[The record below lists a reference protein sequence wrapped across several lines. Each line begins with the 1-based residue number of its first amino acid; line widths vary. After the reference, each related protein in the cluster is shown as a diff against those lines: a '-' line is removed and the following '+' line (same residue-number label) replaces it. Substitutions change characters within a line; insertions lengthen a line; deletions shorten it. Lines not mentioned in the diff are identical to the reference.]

1 MQNARPAEGELDRL
15 EQQVVDHLFELQPSY
30 AVGLGLHKYDGL
42 VPDLSRGAT
51 DAWCLR
57 ADELLGRLSRI
68 EDAGLSESRRI
79 DKFLL
84 RLLLD
89 SPLFD
94 LRESKDLDRNPMVYV
109 GSISLTSYMVRDY
122 APVEDRVRAIVRI
135 LERVPTLLEEGQRR
149 LHGPLPRPFVELAIA
164 IGGGLSPHFHEAET
178 FAARES
184 MAPVVAPARTL
195 AEASVAKFLS
205 WLREEC
211 LPRSTPEFALGPHRF
226 QRLLYVREGIEA
238 SIDDVRK
245 AGTADLARNQA
256 RLEEIAREE
265 KVGLPELLQRLNR
278 DHPAA
283 AEVLPTARAYVEET
297 RKFVTD
303 HDLAT
308 IPEPAACRVEETPI
322 WGRAL
327 STASMNPPGP
337 FDTGPTEGIYFVT
350 PVDPAWSP
358 VQQEEWLRSFN
369 RSLLRNITVHEVFP
383 GHYLQFLHFHRS
395 AGSLTRKVYLS
406 PSFVEGWAHYTE
418 QLAIEQGLGR
428 ENHSAEIAELH
439 DALLR
444 DCRLLASIG
453 LHTQGMTLL
462 EATQLF
468 EREAHFEHLPA
479 EREAIRGTFNPEYFC
494 YTLGKL
500 AILNSRN
507 RFLAPRFG
515 GSLKAFHDTLLGFG
529 CPPIGLLDTLLAAPA
544 AG

>member
-1 MQNARPAEGELDRL
+1 MQNSTSSATELDRL
-15 EQQVVDHLFELQPSY
+15 EQEIVDHVFALQPSS
-30 AVGLGLHKYDGL
+30 AVGLGLHRYDGL

-51 DAWCLR
+51 DAWSVR
-57 ADELLGRLSRI
+57 ADDLLVHLGRLG
-68 EDAGLSESRRI
+68 DDGLSESRRI
-79 DKFLL
+79 DRFLL
-84 RLLLD
+84 RLLLE

-109 GSISLTSYMVRDY
+109 GSTSLTSYLVRDY
-122 APVEDRVRAIVRI
+122 APVEDRVRSIVQI
-135 LERVPTLLEEGQRR
+135 LEQVPSLLEEGQRR
-149 LHGPLPRPFVELAIA
+149 LRGPLPRPFVELALA
-164 IGGGLSPHFHEAET
+164 IGDGLPAHFREAET
-178 FAARES
+178 FAARAS
-184 MAPVVAPARTL
+184 MAPRVAPARTV
-195 AEASVAKFLS
+195 AEASVAKYLT

-211 LPRSTPEFALGPHRF
+211 LPRSVPDFALGPHRF
-226 QRLLYVREGIEA
+226 QRLLFVREGIEA
-238 SIDDVRK
+238 PIEEIRR
-245 AGTADLARNQA
+245 AGEADLARNQA
-256 RLEEIAREE
+256 RLDEIAREE
-265 KVGLPELLQRLNR
+265 KLPLPELLQRLNR

-303 HDLAT
+303 RQLAT
-308 IPEPAACRVEETPI
+308 IPEPAVCRVEETPV

-350 PVDPAWSP
+350 PVDPVWTP

-383 GHYLQFLHFHRS
+383 GHYLQFLHFHRA
-395 AGSLTRKVYLS
+395 AGSLARKVYLS
-406 PSFVEGWAHYTE
+406 PSFVEGWAHYAE
-418 QLAIEQGLGR
+418 QLVIEQGLGR
-428 ENHSAEIAELH
+428 ENHLAEIAELH

-444 DCRLLASIG
+444 DCRLLASLG
-453 LHTQGMTLL
+453 LHTQGMTLA

-500 AILNSRN
+500 AILNSRS
-507 RFLAPRFG
+507 RFLNRRFG
-515 GSLKAFHDTLLGFG
+515 GDLKAFHDTILGFG
-529 CPPIGLLDTLLAAPA
+529 CPPIGLLDALLEAPA
-544 AG
+544 R